1 MEFLIAILLAAVF
14 VGPTAYHFYEKIKH
28 PQKARAQAAAKATK
42 SGPSWGQRMLGM
54 LVPVMILFVFL
65 IALGVVLTFFVHI

>member
-1 MEFLIAILLAAVF
+1 MEFLIAILLAGVF
-14 VGPTAYHFYEKIKH
+14 IGPTAYHFYERIKR
-28 PQKARAQAAAKATK
+28 PQKAKEAQAKAAK

-65 IALGVVLTFFVHI
+65 VALWVVLTFFVHV